1 MTIMLPGSRMCAV
14 HEYCSW
20 STTLMYQSARI
31 PTHTSTLV
39 YFIYLH
45 LFESILISSLR
56 CILILYKS
64 YVVLSLY
71 VPTSPSALVGAPDAC
86 KHVDARPSS
95 FSQRHSRNLPYRH
108 ITMITSV
115 WPDDLRCWFIRKTS
129 LRDGNFPVSVF
140 SSPTTYL
147 LEGCLMISQSN
158 PSTFYHCL
166 LIIKNDR
173 TADIGAAKV
182 FGY

>member
-71 VPTSPSALVGAPDAC
+71 VPTLLRPMLVNMWMHG
-86 KHVDARPSS
+86 R
-95 FSQRHSRNLPYRH
+95 RHSRNLPYRH

-129 LRDGNFPVSVF
+129 LRDGNFRYRFSLHRPRTSLKVVWWSVSRTQVPSIIVF
-140 SSPTTYL
+140 
-147 LEGCLMISQSN
+147 
-158 PSTFYHCL
+158 
-166 LIIKNDR
+166 
-173 TADIGAAKV
+173 
-182 FGY
+182 

>member
-71 VPTSPSALVGAPDAC
+71 VPTSPSALVAAPDAC

-129 LRDGNFPVSVF
+129 LRDGNFRYRFSLHRPRTSLKVVWWSVSRTQVPSIIVF
-140 SSPTTYL
+140 
-147 LEGCLMISQSN
+147 
-158 PSTFYHCL
+158 
-166 LIIKNDR
+166 
-173 TADIGAAKV
+173 
-182 FGY
+182 